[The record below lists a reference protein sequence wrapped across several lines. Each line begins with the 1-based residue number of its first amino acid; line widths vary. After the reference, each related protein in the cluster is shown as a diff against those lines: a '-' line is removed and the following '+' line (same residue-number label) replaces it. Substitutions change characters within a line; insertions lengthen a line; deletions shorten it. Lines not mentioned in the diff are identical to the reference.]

1 MPGAPTPNLGLT
13 VPTVGGDNNQWGAEI
28 NGDLAI
34 IDQLGIVLTIP
45 QGGTFVATQG
55 LTPEVVYR
63 VATGPGNVNASL
75 SATTIGKIITLKKV
89 DAGAG
94 SVVVIGS
101 IDGQASYL
109 LTNQFQYVRVQY
121 NGATYDVIGNN

>member
-34 IDQLGIVLTIP
+34 IDQLGVALTFP
-45 QGGTFVATQG
+45 QGSSFLATQG
-55 LTPEVVYR
+55 LTPETTYR
-63 VATGPGNVNASL
+63 VTTGPGNVNASL
-75 SATTIGKIITLKKV
+75 SATTIGKIITIKKI
-89 DAGAG
+89 DSGAG

-101 IDGQASYL
+101 IDGQGSYL
-109 LTNQFQYVRVQY
+109 LTNQ
-121 NGATYDVIGNN
+121 